1 MLIIKKGQTMKKT
14 FLLSSI
20 CLSLISTG
28 VNATLFNNG
37 PSKQIN
43 TTIEKISVKAI
54 TADDGVFID
63 TDSDEFL
70 LERKEW
76 QQIKAYVE
84 SALKLPTTE
93 AAMRSLFKIH
103 SDEVEFSR
111 FEAVLDQY
119 KDIKSSARHWDT
131 ALYPDIVSLA
141 LSLGN
146 YNNIRERFTQPLT
159 DNLNIIINKA
169 FSTDDE
175 SQKELEKARQ
185 LAIVYLSTLKSFSE
199 QYQNQAAKAHSD
211 LLEYATQM
219 EEQRQQLQVLLDTH
233 GQELENDGSALKE
246 KLTTLNDEI
255 TKLNAEYD
263 HYVAVSASA
272 VVYVWAPMFSLPV
285 MGAFG
290 KYAEDVRYKRNRILE
305 EVEVLSQKLSTRE
318 KIYAS
323 YDASAKSIDQIHTKL
338 NEALPHVNNLKL
350 HWQKINTE
358 FDSLILALKNASG
371 EGSILQSDSFLG
383 AAHTLANTAT
393 IESNWS
399 EISRKAKRFAENAY
413 QQVQEGEAL

>member
-1 MLIIKKGQTMKKT
+1 MKKT
-14 FLLSSI
+14 FLLSTI

-28 VNATLFNNG
+28 VNAKLFSNG
-37 PSKQIN
+37 PSTQLN
-43 TTIEKISVKAI
+43 TTIEEISVKAI

-93 AAMRSLFKIH
+93 AQMRSLFKIH

-119 KDIKSSARHWDT
+119 NDIKSSARHWDT

-146 YNNIRERFTQPLT
+146 YNGIRERFTQRIT
-159 DNLNIIINKA
+159 DSLNIIIDKA
-169 FSTDDE
+169 FSTDEE
-175 SQKELEKARQ
+175 SQIELEKARQ
-185 LAIVYLSTLKSFSE
+185 IAIALLSTLQSFSE
-199 QYQNQAAKAHSD
+199 QYQHQAAKAHSD

-233 GQELENDGSALKE
+233 GQELENDGSELKE
-246 KLTTLNDEI
+246 KLATLNNQI
-255 TKLNAEYD
+255 TDLNAEYD
-263 HYVAVSASA
+263 HYVAVSATA

-323 YDASAKSIDQIHTKL
+323 YDASAKSIDQMYTKL
-338 NEALPHVNNLKL
+338 NDAIPHINDVKL

-358 FDSLILALKNASG
+358 FKSLIIALNNAQG
-371 EGSILQSDSFLG
+371 KGSILQSNSFLS
-383 AAHTLANTAT
+383 AAHTLANTTT

-399 EISRKAKRFAENAY
+399 EISRKAKRFVENAY

>member
-14 FLLSSI
+14 FLLSTI

-28 VNATLFNNG
+28 VSATLFSNG
-37 PSKQIN
+37 PSTQLN
-43 TTIEKISVKAI
+43 ATIEEISVKAI
-54 TADDGVFID
+54 TADEGVFID
-63 TDSDEFL
+63 TDSDEFV

-76 QQIKAYVE
+76 QQIKAYVK

-93 AAMRSLFKIH
+93 AQMRSLFKIH
-103 SDEVEFSR
+103 SDEIEFSR

-119 KDIKSSARHWDT
+119 NDIKSSAKHWDT
-131 ALYPDIVSLA
+131 ALYPDIISLA

-146 YNNIRERFTQPLT
+146 YNGIRERFTQRIT
-159 DNLNIIINKA
+159 DSLNTIIEKA
-169 FSTDDE
+169 FSTDEE
-175 SQKELEKARQ
+175 SQLELEKARQ
-185 LAIVYLSTLKSFSE
+185 MAIALLSTLQSFSE
-199 QYQNQAAKAHSD
+199 QYQSQAAKAHSD

-233 GQELENDGSALKE
+233 GQELENDGSELKE
-246 KLTTLNDEI
+246 KLATLNNQI
-255 TKLNAEYD
+255 TDLNAEYD

-272 VVYVWAPMFSLPV
+272 VVYVWAPMFSIPV

-323 YDASAKSIDQIHTKL
+323 YDASAKSIDQIYNKL
-338 NEALPHVNNLKL
+338 NDAIPHVNDVKL
-350 HWQKINTE
+350 HWQKINAE
-358 FDSLILALKNASG
+358 FTTLIKALNNAQG
-371 EGSILQSDSFLG
+371 KGSILQSNSFLS
-383 AAHTLANTAT
+383 AAHSLANTT
-393 IESNWS
+393 TVESNWS
-399 EISRKAKRFAENAY
+399 EISRKAKRFVENAY

>member
-14 FLLSSI
+14 FLLSTI

-28 VNATLFNNG
+28 VNAKLFSNG
-37 PSKQIN
+37 PSTQLN
-43 TTIEKISVKAI
+43 TTIEEISVKAI

-93 AAMRSLFKIH
+93 AQMRSLFKIH

-119 KDIKSSARHWDT
+119 NDIKSSARHWDT

-146 YNNIRERFTQPLT
+146 YNGIRERFTQRIT
-159 DNLNIIINKA
+159 DSLNIIIDKA
-169 FSTDDE
+169 FSTDEE
-175 SQKELEKARQ
+175 SQIELEKARQ
-185 LAIVYLSTLKSFSE
+185 IAIALLSTLQSFSE
-199 QYQNQAAKAHSD
+199 QYQHQAAKAHSD

-233 GQELENDGSALKE
+233 GQELENDGSELKE
-246 KLTTLNDEI
+246 KLATLNNQI
-255 TKLNAEYD
+255 TDLNAEYD
-263 HYVAVSASA
+263 HYVAVSATA

-323 YDASAKSIDQIHTKL
+323 YDASAKSIDQMYTKL
-338 NEALPHVNNLKL
+338 NDAIPHINDVKL

-358 FDSLILALKNASG
+358 FKSLIIALNNAQG
-371 EGSILQSDSFLG
+371 KGSILQSNSFLS
-383 AAHTLANTAT
+383 AAHTLANTTT

-399 EISRKAKRFAENAY
+399 EISRKAKRFVENAY